1 MKARQFVVIVTLL
14 SAIIVLLSAIFVRMP
29 RQYVCGQCGGVST
42 TCYTVQGQDGK
53 LKNVCLACYLE
64 VRAEDYARGE
74 E

>member
-1 MKARQFVVIVTLL
+1 MKARQFVVIITLL
-14 SAIIVLLSAIFVRMP
+14 SAIIVLLSALLVRMP
-29 RQYVCGQCGGVST
+29 RQYECGQCGGVST

-53 LKNVCLACYLE
+53 PKNVCLACYLE